1 MRLQIPFVFYW
12 IRCNVEILNIVYVF
26 VPIGRNNIMSISDL
40 IKSKFKNILETQYKG
55 RHQWQLKVKKLLGEH
70 ITTLEHQIAIN
81 KDNTE
86 KSEIVKALDDIEK
99 YIHSQEFTN
108 TYDVK
113 YAFDELLKIIRLGY
127 SYCVL
132 QLDPILQERALEKV
146 FITCDYL
153 KKVVMVNDPNIKEF
167 TAFEDTVDA
176 LGIIGLTQLCTLGD
190 LLDSDLEKST
200 WAILHGL
207 NNPSIKIGRF
217 APLNLLSGS
226 LTMLN
231 QESTECMVVDH
242 NYALLMLKRNGSLN
256 AKHISK
262 AESLIEEGFKEHKR
276 LHSEVSNTVNNEIV
290 KMPKY
295 NEIIN
300 FNDSDFKPALL
311 SRMKDDRNNL
321 IAEMVDHE
329 EKFHTAQ
336 NSLEGRE
343 VSKETMLILD
353 LFKREKSAEILEL
366 LDNLSELT
374 SVEKK
379 VNLVDDAIL
388 AKAVTDHLI
397 GKSS

>member
-1 MRLQIPFVFYW
+1 
-12 IRCNVEILNIVYVF
+12 
-26 VPIGRNNIMSISDL
+26 
-40 IKSKFKNILETQYKG
+40 
-55 RHQWQLKVKKLLGEH
+55 
-70 ITTLEHQIAIN
+70 
-81 KDNTE
+81 
-86 KSEIVKALDDIEK
+86 
-99 YIHSQEFTN
+99 
-108 TYDVK
+108 
-113 YAFDELLKIIRLGY
+113 
-127 SYCVL
+127 
-132 QLDPILQERALEKV
+132 
-146 FITCDYL
+146 
-153 KKVVMVNDPNIKEF
+153 MVNDPNIKKF

>member
-1 MRLQIPFVFYW
+1 
-12 IRCNVEILNIVYVF
+12 
-26 VPIGRNNIMSISDL
+26 MSISDL